1 MIHGVSLSVLEIWP
15 LLKIE
20 NDSPPPPPFLHCNV
34 SRLRT
39 RLLLFFTFRFL
50 TFHVYVSHTRC
61 WSSSLFHHSRITL
74 LHNVC
79 PPHHHTFFFLF
90 LYIVVKTGN
99 GKGCRWNC
107 TDTRLYR
114 RVFVSISWRT
124 IEQTI
129 SHTILAIFVSPFT
142 NFVVFLLHLSRQTV
156 IARRSWLTVSSF
168 SREFLWNYW
177 DWLVFFGV
185 ANISILLEQR
195 ERERER
201 ERKSVRRVLN
211 LKKKDSKLPSFC
223 SVTC

>member
-1 MIHGVSLSVLEIWP
+1 MYRTHAAGLHRCFITHESLFFAMFV
-15 LLKIE
+15 
-20 NDSPPPPPFLHCNV
+20 
-34 SRLRT
+34 LRT
-39 RLLLFFTFRFL
+39 
-50 TFHVYVSHTRC
+50 
-61 WSSSLFHHSRITL
+61 ITL
-74 LHNVC
+74 
-79 PPHHHTFFFLF
+79 FFFLF

-201 ERKSVRRVLN
+201 EKE
-211 LKKKDSKLPSFC
+211 C
-223 SVTC
+223 A